1 MRMVRVVRRVDATP
15 HAQPTGH
22 TAAHARGMETEALM
36 SRQKQKGTAFE
47 TAVTRWLQW
56 ALGDPTIHRETLH
69 GSKDRGDIGG
79 VIIDGEPVTIEAK
92 SHRRMELA
100 EWMREAETEAGNMDG
115 VLPVVVHKRS
125 GVGIQSREGV
135 GSQWVTMTLET
146 FARILNHCIELG
158 PELGPEDGESD
169 DGV

>member
-1 MRMVRVVRRVDATP
+1 
-15 HAQPTGH
+15 
-22 TAAHARGMETEALM
+22 M
-36 SRQKQKGTAFE
+36 SKQKQKGTAFE

-56 ALGDPTIHRETLH
+56 ALDDPTIHRESLH

-100 EWMREAETEAGNMDG
+100 EWMREAETEAGNADG
-115 VLPVVVHKRS
+115 ILPVVVHKRS
-125 GVGIQSREGV
+125 GVGISTHEGV

-158 PELGPEDGESD
+158 PEEGECD

>member
-15 HAQPTGH
+15 HAQPAGH

-56 ALGDPTIHRETLH
+56 ALDDPTIHRETLH
-69 GSKDRGDIGG
+69 GSKDRGDICG

-115 VLPVVVHKRS
+115 ILPVVVHKRS
-125 GVGIQSREGV
+125 GVGISTRDGV

-158 PELGPEDGESD
+158 PEDGECD

>member
-15 HAQPTGH
+15 HAQPAGQA
-22 TAAHARGMETEALM
+22 AAHARGMETEALM

-47 TAVTRWLQW
+47 TAVTRFLQW
-56 ALGDPTIHRETLH
+56 ALDDKTIHRESLH
-69 GSKDRGDIGG
+69 GSNDRGDIGG
-79 VIIDGEPVTIEAK
+79 VVIDGEPVTIEAK

-100 EWMREAETEAGNMDG
+100 EWMREAETEAGNCDG
-115 VLPVVVHKRS
+115 ILPVVVHKRS
-125 GVGIQSREGV
+125 CVGISTREGV

-158 PELGPEDGESD
+158 PEDGGCD

>member
-1 MRMVRVVRRVDATP
+1 MET
-15 HAQPTGH
+15 
-22 TAAHARGMETEALM
+22 METEALM

-56 ALGDPTIHRETLH
+56 ALDDKTIHRESLH

-79 VIIDGEPVTIEAK
+79 IIIDGEPVTIEAK

-125 GVGIQSREGV
+125 GVGISTREGV
-135 GSQWVTMTLET
+135 GAQWVTMTLET
-146 FARILNHCIELG
+146 FARILNHCV
-158 PELGPEDGESD
+158 ELGPEDGECD

>member
-1 MRMVRVVRRVDATP
+1 
-15 HAQPTGH
+15 
-22 TAAHARGMETEALM
+22 M

-56 ALGDPTIHRETLH
+56 ALDDKTIHRESLH
-69 GSKDRGDIGG
+69 GSRDRGDIGG

-100 EWMREAETEAGNMDG
+100 EWMREAETEAGNADG
-115 VLPVVVHKRS
+115 ILPVVVHKRS

-146 FARILNHCIELG
+146 FARILNHCV
-158 PELGPEDGESD
+158 ELGPEDGGCD

>member
-56 ALGDPTIHRETLH
+56 ALDDPTIHRETLH

-100 EWMREAETEAGNMDG
+100 EWMREAETEAGNADG
-115 VLPVVVHKRS
+115 ILPVVVHKRS
-125 GVGIQSREGV
+125 GVGISTREGV

-146 FARILNHCIELG
+146 FARILNHCVA
-158 PELGPEDGESD
+158 LGPEDGECD

>member
-15 HAQPTGH
+15 HAQPAGH
-22 TAAHARGMETEALM
+22 TAAHARGMETEALV

-56 ALGDPTIHRETLH
+56 ALDDPTIHRESLH

-100 EWMREAETEAGNMDG
+100 EWMREAETEAGNADG
-115 VLPVVVHKRS
+115 ILPVVVHKRS

-158 PELGPEDGESD
+158 PEEGECD